1 MSFWIQSF
9 IIWIIYKTLQLTWR
23 VSYDESTEF
32 TENLKNKT
40 PMILAHW
47 HGDEL
52 SLIHLA
58 RRYRIATIVSTSKDG
73 ERMNGV
79 LKLLGGTT
87 SRGSSTRGGV
97 SALRRLIRLVR
108 SGYNCSFA
116 VDGPKGPLHSVKP
129 GVFELSRMISNGN
142 TQIFAAGVYC
152 DRAWR
157 FPKSW
162 NQAYL
167 PKPFARLHIMWRL
180 ALPGVTKDQD
190 PKDPQL
196 AESLSAALQKTRLL
210 AAQKNGR

>member
-196 AESLSAALQKTRLL
+196 AESLSVALQKTRLL

>member
-1 MSFWIQSF
+1 MSFWIQSL
-9 IIWIIYKTLQLTWR
+9 IIWFIYKALRLTWR
-23 VSYDESTEF
+23 VSYDEPAEF
-32 TENLKNKT
+32 LENLKNKT
-40 PMILAHW
+40 PMVLAHW

-52 SLIHLA
+52 SLIHLVS
-58 RRYRIATIVSTSKDG
+58 RYRIATIVSTSKDG

-79 LKLLGGTT
+79 LKLLGGKT

-97 SALRRLIRLVR
+97 SALKGLIRLVR

-116 VDGPKGPLHSVKP
+116 VDGPKGPLHKVKP

-142 TQIFAAGVYC
+142 TQIFTAGIWC
-152 DRAWR
+152 DRAWK

-167 PKPFARLHIMWRL
+167 PKPFAQLHIVWRL
-180 ALPGVTKDQD
+180 GLPGVTKDQD
-190 PKDPQL
+190 PKDPKLSELL
-196 AESLSAALQKTRLL
+196 AVALHNTRLL